1 MRIISQ
7 NGMPVITDI
16 PYEKVAVSQ
25 LMTDPSKIIAW
36 DVLAADD
43 DIILMAKYSTPE
55 KAEKAMQMLHEA
67 YTGAPL
73 IIKNIEVPEDFS
85 EQLKNMRSGIIT
97 VHDREDNVKIEPM
110 NIVFRF
116 PQDDEINTD

>member
-1 MRIISQ
+1 MRVISQ
-7 NGMPVITDI
+7 KGIPVIIDI
-16 PYEKVAVSQ
+16 PYEKVAISQ

-55 KAEKAMQMLHEA
+55 KAEKAMQLLHEA
-67 YTGAPL
+67 YTGAPF
-73 IIKNIEVPEDFS
+73 IVNNVEVPDDFS
-85 EQLKNMRSGIIT
+85 EQLKNMRSGFIT
-97 VHDREDNVKIEPM
+97 VVDHGDNVRIEPI

-116 PQDDEINTD
+116 PQDDEI